1 MANPKMSGIY
11 EIVNIAS
18 GKRYIGSAKSFA
30 RRWNVHRCRLRRG
43 NHHSAHLQNAWN
55 KYGEEGFQFRILRLC
70 EIGDLVV
77 VEQELID
84 TLRPEYNM
92 SPTAGSTIGV
102 EFSPERR
109 AKISAAL
116 MGRKRDPAVVEASA
130 SKLRGR
136 KLPEG
141 RIAHLIG
148 NLHALGSKHS
158 DEVCAAKAERQRQRY
173 ESGTLSRERPPE
185 YREKIAA
192 SLRGRKLSPEHRAK
206 VAAAM
211 TGKKRGPYKKKAATE

>member
-1 MANPKMSGIY
+1 MADLKMSGIY
-11 EIVNIAS
+11 EIVNRAN

-30 RRWNVHRCRLRRG
+30 RRWAVHRCNLRKG
-43 NHHSAHLQNAWN
+43 KHHSTYLQSAWN
-55 KYGEEGFQFRILRLC
+55 KYGEANFEFRILNTC
-70 EIGDLVV
+70 DVSELVAA
-77 VEQELID
+77 EQEAID
-84 TLRPEYNM
+84 TIRPEYNM

-116 MGRKRDPAVVEASA
+116 KGRKRDPAVVESTA

-136 KLPEG
+136 KLPAE

-148 NLHALGSKHS
+148 NTHALGSKPS
-158 DEVCAAKAERQRQRY
+158 DEVRAAHAERQRRRY
-173 ESGTLSRERPPE
+173 EDGILSRERPPE

-192 SLRGRKLSPEHRAK
+192 SLRGRKLTPEHRAA
-206 VAAAM
+206 VSAAM
-211 TGKKRGPYKKKAATE
+211 TGKKRGPYKKKAVTE